1 VNDAIQIAPSPSLNG
16 FNNSISISAWVYS
29 IGLSGNAS
37 YGNQDLQGIFGPATW
52 LINDGG
58 FFLRL
63 YDPSYNNINNRVIN
77 YSNGLPNVSLS
88 SASILSLNI
97 WEHIVCTYDGNVIK
111 IYRNGNLSDQQTVGG
126 SLTSSLNTLGRYYT
140 IGQCI
145 DWGSTSNIQAF
156 NGKLDDIAIWNRALT
171 ATEIQQL
178 YTTSNSTYSWSP
190 GGATTPSITISPTTT
205 TTYTCTAT
213 ANGQSTTAS
222 SVVTVIPAPTITT
235 TNSTLCAGQSTTLT
249 ASTTVTPNACPTLS
263 GSLSSGLV
271 GFWPFCGN
279 ANDASGNGNNGTVNG
294 STSLNSDRFMNS
306 NNSYNWDGS
315 NSPIVVPHNSTQVFS
330 SGLTFSVWL
339 RQTGMY
345 CSNCAET
352 NYISKGRNIDQGG
365 IELGL
370 DHASQKF
377 CFRVTG
383 SPVSTTPPF
392 SYFTSN
398 TSINYNVWT
407 HLSATYDGQN
417 IKIYINGTLDASYP
431 YVSSVPIN
439 SGAILFG
446 KQLGTGVFA
455 DNFNMLGKLDD
466 IGIWNRALTTAEI
479 QALYNQGQTTY
490 SWSPGGATTPSITV
504 SPTATTTYTCTVTDP
519 NGNACSSSQTITV
532 NPLPTVNAGVDF
544 TKTCV
549 NNPNGSTIGMAPAV
563 GVTYSWAPTN
573 GLSSANS
580 SNPVANPSSLT
591 TYTLTA
597 TNSVSGCSN
606 TDQVLVVVNSTA
618 PVANAGLDVNL
629 NCTGSNGAIIGS
641 TATAGIVYS
650 WSPSIGLSSSTV
662 SNPIANPSS
671 TTSYTLTA
679 TNTSNGCTAND
690 AVLVTIGSGV
700 PISAVSL
707 TVNDQPCGSP
717 SVAGS
722 MNVTL
727 TGGVAPIT
735 YTWTRNGLNFNALP
749 ANAPTNLIAG
759 SYTVTVTDGC
769 GTTMTS
775 NSVTLSNA
783 VAIDLQAASAGANAL
798 CFGGNGTISASIFG
812 GTSQRSLVV
821 TNTVT
826 NQVYTQVAPNGPPV
840 AGVYPFSTT
849 VPPGTYSVTA
859 VDPGSSCPSET
870 WLSNITIS
878 QPVNALTATT
888 AKTDVCF
895 GASNGT
901 ITVTAIGGT
910 PPYTY
915 SKDGGIVFQSSN
927 IFTGL
932 TAGTYSIVVK
942 DANNC
947 STTPT
952 SVTINQSASALSV
965 SVNNVTNILCNGTNS
980 GAINITTSGGYST
993 AYTYAWTG
1001 PNSFT
1006 ATTEDVTSRPAGTYN
1021 VIVTDAGGCTQT
1033 ATATITQPTV
1043 LNTTSVISNVLC
1055 NGALTGAINVTS
1067 TGGLPP
1073 YTFSWTGPN
1082 SFTANTED
1090 IAGRPAGTYVVLV
1103 VDANACT
1110 NQVNYSISQP
1120 TLISASAT
1128 HTNVSCYGLSNG
1140 TLVVTASGG
1149 VAPYTYSINGTTF
1162 QASNIFTG
1170 LAAGTYTVYTK
1181 DANNCLVTTTK
1192 TITQPSAIA
1201 TANVVTNVSC
1211 TGGIDGAINLTVTG
1225 GTTPYTYAWTG
1236 PSSFTASTEDI
1247 SGKPAGTYT
1256 VIVTDANNCQ
1266 ATATLIISTAAT
1278 NPTINAGND
1287 AIKTCIQNIN
1297 GAQIGESAQAGL
1309 TYQWTPTTGLSSST
1323 IANPIANPATTTTYT
1338 LTATNSGGCTSTD
1351 QVIVTVNTTAPTV
1364 NAGLDIT
1371 SCQGSIITLNAV
1383 SNAPTL
1389 SWTNGIQNNIPFTA
1403 NIVGTTTYTVTV
1415 TAANGCTSTDAANVT
1430 VIATPTA
1437 NPIPNYIY
1445 CSGSQTLPVVFS
1457 GTNATSY
1464 SWTNSLPSIGL
1475 AVSGTG
1481 NISSFTSMNMT
1492 LFPINATISVTP
1504 INTLNSV
1511 TCPGVPQTFTMVVNP
1526 TPMITSVPNINICN
1540 GNLTTPVIF
1549 SGTGTSYQWTNSNP
1563 SIGLPSMG
1571 MGNIPSF
1578 IGVNTSN
1585 ASNTATII
1593 VSPQYTNGNLT
1604 CVGAPTQFQITVHPT
1619 PIALPVQDMV
1629 ICCQAATNQVNFAT
1643 SIPGVTVNWAAYL
1656 SSPLLT
1662 GYPTSGTGSI
1672 PSFSPTN
1679 LSLNTEYIWFNYTP
1693 TSAQGCVGIT
1703 DTLTIGVLPC
1713 SVFVDTVMDVAQCAG
1728 SALNA
1733 ITFTGNATGFS
1744 WVNTNPNTGIAF
1756 SGVDG
1761 IPATTLLNSTQSIN
1775 TSQILITPNFTDM
1788 GLSCVGPIMSFEVAV
1803 YPLPVVSA
1811 GPDQTICDGGAVIL
1825 SGTGASTYTW
1835 TGAVQDG
1842 VSFMPNMTG
1851 QFAVQG
1857 LDSNGCQS
1865 TWDSVMVFINYPTNS
1880 NLNISACDTY
1890 DLNGQLYTQSGLFTQ
1905 VIPNS
1910 VGCDSTITLDLTLDY
1925 SPTTPVITVSNGV
1938 NLSTSAQTGATY
1950 QWIRCSDQTPISGAT
1965 ALTFNPTVNG
1975 TYAVVVTNN
1984 CGSDTSDCSTVSTIG
1999 IDDISFAQIQLYPNP
2014 NSGSFKLV
2022 IPEPLL
2028 GEEISILDMSG
2039 RLMKKLSA
2047 DQLEQ
2052 QIQIDNISTG
2062 TYWLVVKAQKPIQ
2075 FTIQ

>member
-1 VNDAIQIAPSPSLNG
+1 MKFTITTLLLLITTISFAQI
-16 FNNSISISAWVYS
+16 
-29 IGLSGNAS
+29 
-37 YGNQDLQGIFGPATW
+37 
-52 LINDGG
+52 
-58 FFLRL
+58 
-63 YDPSYNNINNRVIN
+63 PSYVP
-77 YSNGLPNVSLS
+77 SNGLVGWWPFNGNANDESGNGNNGTVNGATLTVDRFGVADKAYSFDGVNDYIQSPVISQLNSSHNTLAVWINASAYSVHHQIEYASSVFGTTGRAFAFNTSRLAIVPSTDCVSANSPGLSYLNGQLLANNWCQLVFISEAGVGKFYLNGTYLGQVSMGSSICQNPLVLILGRGTNGGGPTWYNGKLDDIGIWNRALTQSEITNLYNSVNTPAPTVSITPTSSTICGGQSTTLTASTSGSTACASSGLPTNLQTGLVGYWPFCGNANDASGNGNNGTVNGATLTTDRFGTTGSAYSFDGVNDYIVSSNNNIPNSGDFSVSFWSNLTSNINWSDGEFICLGSTSSTTWGILATNNGGGRLS
-88 SASILSLNI
+88 RGRGCSGNGTNIINNLYNLNI
-97 WEHIVCTYDGNVIK
+97 WNHYVFNSVSGVTS
-111 IYRNGNLSDQQTVGG
+111 IYKNGTFLGQTTNGTF
-126 SLTSSLNTLGRYYT
+126 SNCSSAQLFFGVDIFSAPEY
-140 IGQCI
+140 
-145 DWGSTSNIQAF
+145 F

-190 GGATTPSITISPTTT
+190 GGATTPSITVSPTTT

-222 SVVTVIPAPTITT
+222 SVVTV
-235 TNSTLCAGQSTTLT
+235 
-249 ASTTVTPNACPTLS
+249 
-263 GSLSSGLV
+263 
-271 GFWPFCGN
+271 
-279 ANDASGNGNNGTVNG
+279 
-294 STSLNSDRFMNS
+294 
-306 NNSYNWDGS
+306 
-315 NSPIVVPHNSTQVFS
+315 
-330 SGLTFSVWL
+330 
-339 RQTGMY
+339 
-345 CSNCAET
+345 
-352 NYISKGRNIDQGG
+352 
-365 IELGL
+365 
-370 DHASQKF
+370 
-377 CFRVTG
+377 
-383 SPVSTTPPF
+383 
-392 SYFTSN
+392 
-398 TSINYNVWT
+398 
-407 HLSATYDGQN
+407 
-417 IKIYINGTLDASYP
+417 
-431 YVSSVPIN
+431 
-439 SGAILFG
+439 
-446 KQLGTGVFA
+446 
-455 DNFNMLGKLDD
+455 
-466 IGIWNRALTTAEI
+466 
-479 QALYNQGQTTY
+479 
-490 SWSPGGATTPSITV
+490 
-504 SPTATTTYTCTVTDP
+504 
-519 NGNACSSSQTITV
+519 

-544 TKTCV
+544 TKTCL

-580 SNPVANPSSLT
+580 SNPVANPSSST

-618 PVANAGLDVNL
+618 PVANAGLDVNV
-629 NCTGSNGAIIGS
+629 NCTGSNGASIGS
-641 TATAGIVYS
+641 TAIAGIVYS

-671 TTSYTLTA
+671 TTAYTLTA

-690 AVLVTIGSGV
+690 AVLVTVGSGV

-775 NSVTLSNA
+775 NSVTLNNA

-826 NQVYTQVAPNGPPV
+826 NQVYTQVVPNGPPV
-840 AGVYPFSTT
+840 AGVHQFSTS
-849 VPPGTYSVTA
+849 VPAGSYSVTA
-859 VDPGSSCPSET
+859 VDPGSTCPSET
-870 WLSNITIS
+870 WLSNITIT

-888 AKTDVCF
+888 VKTDVCF

-910 PPYTY
+910 PSYTY
-915 SKDGGIVFQSSN
+915 SKDGGITFQSSN
-927 IFTGL
+927 IFAGL
-932 TAGTYSIVVK
+932 TAGTYSIIVK

-947 STTPT
+947 STTPS
-952 SVTINQSASALSV
+952 SVTITQSASALSV
-965 SVNNVTNILCNGTNS
+965 LVSNVTNVFCNGSNNGS
-980 GAINITTSGGYST
+980 INITTSGGTTPYS
-993 AYTYAWTG
+993 YAWTG

-1006 ATTEDVTSRPAGTYN
+1006 ATTEDLTGRPAGTYN
-1021 VIVTDAGGCTQT
+1021 VVVTDAAGCTQT
-1033 ATATITQPTV
+1033 ATATITQP
-1043 LNTTSVISNVLC
+1043 
-1055 NGALTGAINVTS
+1055 
-1067 TGGLPP
+1067 
-1073 YTFSWTGPN
+1073 
-1082 SFTANTED
+1082 
-1090 IAGRPAGTYVVLV
+1090 
-1103 VDANACT
+1103 
-1110 NQVNYSISQP
+1110 
-1120 TLISASAT
+1120 
-1128 HTNVSCYGLSNG
+1128 
-1140 TLVVTASGG
+1140 
-1149 VAPYTYSINGTTF
+1149 
-1162 QASNIFTG
+1162 
-1170 LAAGTYTVYTK
+1170 
-1181 DANNCLVTTTK
+1181 
-1192 TITQPSAIA
+1192 SAI
-1201 TANVVTNVSC
+1201 TLANVVTNVSC
-1211 TGGIDGAINLTVTG
+1211 TGGTNGAINLTVTG

-1247 SGKPAGTYT
+1247 SGRPAGTYT
-1256 VIVTDANNCQ
+1256 VIVTDANSCQ
-1266 ATATLIISTAAT
+1266 ATATLIINTAAT

-1309 TYQWTPTTGLSSST
+1309 TYQWTPTAGLSSST

-1371 SCQGSIITLNAV
+1371 SCQGSIITLSAV
-1383 SNAPTL
+1383 SNAPSL

-1403 NIVGTTTYTVTV
+1403 NIVGTTTYTVTA
-1415 TAANGCTSTDAANVT
+1415 TAANGCTATDAANVT

-1475 AVSGTG
+1475 AAFGTG
-1481 NISSFTSMNMT
+1481 NISSFTAMNMN
-1492 LFPINATISVTP
+1492 LVPLAATISVTP
-1504 INTLNSV
+1504 INTLNFV
-1511 TCPGVPQTFTMVVNP
+1511 ACPGAPQTFTMVVNP
-1526 TPMITSVPNINICN
+1526 TPIITSVPNINICN

-1549 SGTGTSYQWTNSNP
+1549 SGTGTSYQWTNSNA

-1571 MGNIPSF
+1571 MSNIPSF

-1585 ASNTATII
+1585 ASNTATIV

-1604 CVGAPTQFQITVHPT
+1604 CVGVPTQFQITVHPT

-1629 ICCQAATNQVNFAT
+1629 ICCQSAINQVNFAT
-1643 SIPGVTVNWAAYL
+1643 SIPGVTVNWAAYS

-1693 TSAQGCVGIT
+1693 TSAQGCVGMT

-1733 ITFTGNATGFS
+1733 ITFTGNATSFS
-1744 WVNTNPNTGIAF
+1744 WVNTNPNNGISF

-1788 GLSCVGPIMSFEVAV
+1788 GLSCVGPIVSFEVAV

-1811 GPDQTICDGGAVIL
+1811 GADQTICDGGTVIL

-1865 TWDSVMVFINYPTNS
+1865 TWDSVMVFVNYPSNS

-1925 SPTTPVITVSNGV
+1925 SPTTPVITISNGV

-1999 IDDISFAQIQLYPNP
+1999 IDDISFAHIQLYPNP
-2014 NSGSFKLV
+2014 NNGSFKLV

-2039 RLMKKLSA
+2039 RLMKELSA

>member
-1 VNDAIQIAPSPSLNG
+1 MKHLLTLTFLSIFGLSFAQIPSYVPSNGLVGWWPFNGNANDESGNGNNGTVNGATLTSDRNGVPNSAYSLNNLSDVISVSNCSPQFNNTSQTISLWMKFNIQYNYSSLALIKNGTSYING
-16 FNNSISISAWVYS
+16 FNFFIDQNNTA
-29 IGLSGNAS
+29 
-37 YGNQDLQGIFGPATW
+37 YGNNNYMVGILLGNGNSVTF
-52 LINDGG
+52 I
-58 FFLRL
+58 
-63 YDPSYNNINNRVIN
+63 
-77 YSNGLPNVSLS
+77 SNQTELGQWVNLVS
-88 SASILSLNI
+88 
-97 WEHIVCTYDGNVIK
+97 TYDGASIR
-111 IYRNGNLSDQQTVGG
+111 IYLNGILKGTAPYSG
-126 SLTSSLNTLGRYYT
+126 SLNCPNNNVVF
-140 IGQCI
+140 GQW
-145 DWGSTSNIQAF
+145 DNPTPPNSF
-156 NGKLDDIAIWNRALT
+156 NRNLDDIGIWNRALT
-171 ATEIQQL
+171 QSEITNL
-178 YTTSNSTYSWSP
+178 YNSVNT
-190 GGATTPSITISPTTT
+190 
-205 TTYTCTAT
+205 
-213 ANGQSTTAS
+213 
-222 SVVTVIPAPTITT
+222 PAPTVSITPT
-235 TNSTLCAGQSTTLT
+235 SSTICGGSSTTLT
-249 ASTTVTPNACPTLS
+249 ASTS
-263 GSLSSGLV
+263 GSTACASSGLPTNLQTGLV
-271 GFWPFCGN
+271 GYWPFCGN

-294 STSLNSDRFMNS
+294 ATLTTDRFGNSGSAYSFDGVNDVMLLPANVGSFSASFWFRYSTLSSQFSELFFYEDCSMSIVQNGSNLYLRKQNQIIQSVELSTSAIPNNQWVHIVVFY
-306 NNSYNWDGS
+306 NNSLNTLKCTING
-315 NSPIVVPHNSTQVFS
+315 TQVFNS
-330 SGLTFSVWL
+330 NFATGGLPNLINDNQFHIGARNFNS
-339 RQTGMY
+339 
-345 CSNCAET
+345 T
-352 NYISKGRNIDQGG
+352 NYLSGSID
-365 IELGL
+365 
-370 DHASQKF
+370 DF
-377 CFRVTG
+377 
-383 SPVSTTPPF
+383 
-392 SYFTSN
+392 
-398 TSINYNVWT
+398 
-407 HLSATYDGQN
+407 
-417 IKIYINGTLDASYP
+417 
-431 YVSSVPIN
+431 
-439 SGAILFG
+439 
-446 KQLGTGVFA
+446 
-455 DNFNMLGKLDD
+455 
-466 IGIWNRALTTAEI
+466 
-479 QALYNQGQTTY
+479 ALYNRELSASEIQQLYTISNATY

-504 SPTATTTYTCTVTDP
+504 SPSTTTTYSCTATV
-519 NGNACSSSQTITV
+519 NGQSTTASSVVTV

-580 SNPVANPSSLT
+580 SNPVANPSSST

-597 TNSVSGCSN
+597 TNAVSGCSN

-618 PVANAGLDVNL
+618 PVANAGLDVNV
-629 NCTGSNGAIIGS
+629 NCTGSNGASIGS
-641 TATAGIVYS
+641 TAIAGIVYS
-650 WSPSIGLSSSTV
+650 WSPSIGLSSSSV

-671 TTSYTLTA
+671 TTAYTLTA

-690 AVLVTIGSGV
+690 AVLVTVGSGV

-727 TGGVAPIT
+727 TGGVSPIT

-759 SYTVTVTDGC
+759 NYTVTVTDGC

-783 VAIDLQAASAGANAL
+783 ISIDLLSASGSNAL

-826 NQVYTQVAPNGPPV
+826 NQVYTQVVPYGPPV

-859 VDPGSSCPSET
+859 VDPGSTCPSET
-870 WLSNITIS
+870 WLSNITIT

-888 AKTDVCF
+888 VKTDVCF

-901 ITVTAIGGT
+901 ITVTATGGT
-910 PPYTY
+910 PSYTY
-915 SKDGGIVFQSSN
+915 SKDGGITFQSSN
-927 IFTGL
+927 IFSGL
-932 TAGTYSIVVK
+932 TAGTYTIVVR

-947 STTPT
+947 STTPS
-952 SVTINQSASALSV
+952 SVTITQSASALSV
-965 SVNNVTNILCNGTNS
+965 LVSNVTNVFCNGSNNGS
-980 GAINITTSGGYST
+980 INITTSGGTTPYS
-993 AYTYAWTG
+993 YAWTG

-1006 ATTEDVTSRPAGTYN
+1006 ATTEDLTGRPAGTYN
-1021 VIVTDAGGCTQT
+1021 VVVTDAAGCTQT

-1055 NGALTGAINVTS
+1055 NGASTGAINVTS

-1073 YTFSWTGPN
+1073 YTYSWTGPN
-1082 SFTANTED
+1082 SFTATTED
-1090 IAGRPAGTYVVLV
+1090 IAGIPAGTYVVLV
-1103 VDANACT
+1103 VDANACA
-1110 NQVNYSISQP
+1110 NQVNYLISQP
-1120 TLISASAT
+1120 TLISATAT
-1128 HTNVSCYGLSNG
+1128 HTNVSCFGLSNG

-1181 DANNCLVTTTK
+1181 DANNCVVTTTK
-1192 TITQPSAIA
+1192 TITQPSAI
-1201 TANVVTNVSC
+1201 TLANVVTNVSC
-1211 TGGIDGAINLTVTG
+1211 TGGTNGAINLTVTG

-1236 PSSFTASTEDI
+1236 PNSFTATTEDLT
-1247 SGKPAGTYT
+1247 GRPAGTYT
-1256 VIVTDANNCQ
+1256 VIVTDANGCT
-1266 ATATLIISTAAT
+1266 ATATLIINTAAT
-1278 NPTINAGND
+1278 NPTVNAGND

-1338 LTATNSGGCTSTD
+1338 LTATNAGGCTSTD
-1351 QVIVTVNTTAPTV
+1351 QVVVTVDTTAPTV

-1371 SCQGSIITLNAV
+1371 SCQGSSITLNAI
-1383 SNAPTL
+1383 SNASSL

-1403 NIVGTTTYTVTV
+1403 NIAGITTYTVTA
-1415 TAANGCTSTDAANVT
+1415 TAVNGCTATDAANVT

-1437 NPIPNYIY
+1437 NPIPDYVY

-1464 SWTNSLPSIGL
+1464 SWTNSLTSIGL
-1475 AVSGTG
+1475 AATGIG
-1481 NISSFTSMNMT
+1481 NISSFTAMNTT

-1504 INTLNSV
+1504 INTMNSV
-1511 TCPGVPQTFTMVVNP
+1511 ACIGAPETFFIVVNP
-1526 TPMITSVPNINICN
+1526 TPIITSVPNINICN
-1540 GNLTTPVIF
+1540 GSATTPVVF
-1549 SGTGTSYQWTNSNP
+1549 TGTGTSYQWTNSNA
-1563 SIGLPSMG
+1563 SIGMPSSG
-1571 MGNIPSF
+1571 IGNIPSF

-1585 ASNTATII
+1585 TSNTATII

-1629 ICCQAATNQVNFAT
+1629 VCCQAATNQINFAT
-1643 SIPGVTVNWAAYL
+1643 SIPGVTVNWAAYA
-1656 SSPLLT
+1656 SSPLMT
-1662 GYPTSGTGSI
+1662 GYPTSGTGNI

-1693 TSAQGCVGIT
+1693 TSAQGCVGMT

-1733 ITFTGNATGFS
+1733 ITFTGNATSFS
-1744 WVNTNPNTGIAF
+1744 WVNTNPNNGIAF

-1775 TSQILITPNFTDM
+1775 ISQILITPNFTDM
-1788 GLSCVGPIMSFEVAV
+1788 GLSCVGPIVSFEVAV

-1811 GPDQTICDGGAVIL
+1811 GPDQTICDGGTVIL
-1825 SGTGASTYTW
+1825 SGTGASTYSW
-1835 TGAVQDG
+1835 TGGVQDG
-1842 VSFMPNMTG
+1842 VGFMPNMTG

-1865 TWDSVMVFINYPTNS
+1865 AWDSVMVFINYPTNS

-1925 SPTTPVITVSNGV
+1925 SPTTPVITISNGV

-1999 IDDISFAQIQLYPNP
+1999 IDDISFAHIQLYPNP
-2014 NSGSFKLV
+2014 NNGSFKLV
-2022 IPEPLL
+2022 IPEHLL

-2062 TYWLVVKAQKPIQ
+2062 TYWIVVKAQKPIQ